1 MNFLKTFVLILLLSF
16 LPSNAFS
23 QDIHKAGIHDFKNIV
38 ESNKGKVLI
47 INFWATWCSPC
58 VKEFPGLM
66 NMRQEF
72 SEDELTIIG
81 ISMDYGMRPVENFV
95 KLNKVNFPILLDDES
110 IGSML
115 DIKSIPRTLIYNRA
129 GEKILDHLG
138 FISEESFRH
147 VIERL
152 LKMP

>member
-1 MNFLKTFVLILLLSF
+1 MNFLKTSVLILLLSF
-16 LPSNAFS
+16 LPSTAMS
-23 QDIHKAGIHDFKNIV
+23 QDIQKAGVNDFKNII
-38 ESNKGKVLI
+38 ETNKGKVLI

-66 NMRQEF
+66 NVRREF
-72 SEDELTIIG
+72 SPDDLTIVG
-81 ISMDYGMRPVENFV
+81 ISMDYGARPVENFV
-95 KLNKVNFPILLDDES
+95 KVNKVNFPILLDDES

-138 FISEESFRH
+138 FISEESFQH
-147 VIERL
+147 IVERL
-152 LKMP
+152 LQMP

>member
-1 MNFLKTFVLILLLSF
+1 MNVLKTCALLLLLL
-16 LPSNAFS
+16 LPSTAMS
-23 QDIHKAGIHDFKNIV
+23 QDIPKAGVQDFKNMI
-38 ESNKGKVLI
+38 ESNRGKVLI
-47 INFWATWCSPC
+47 INFWATWCAPC

-66 NMRQEF
+66 NLRKEF
-72 SEDELTIIG
+72 SEDDLTIIG

-95 KLNKVNFPILLDDES
+95 KVNKVNFPIVLDDES

-115 DIKSIPRTLIYNRA
+115 EIKNIPRTLIYNRA

-147 VIERL
+147 VVERL
-152 LKMP
+152 LQMP

>member
-1 MNFLKTFVLILLLSF
+1 MNFLKTLPLLLLLCL
-16 LPSNAFS
+16 LPSTAMS
-23 QDIHKAGIHDFKNIV
+23 QDIAKAGVHDFKNII
-38 ESNKGKVLI
+38 ESSKGKILI
-47 INFWATWCSPC
+47 VNFWATWCSPC
-58 VKEFPGLM
+58 VKEFPGLI
-66 NMRQEF
+66 NLRRKF
-72 SEDELTIIG
+72 SEEDLTIVG
-81 ISMDYGMRPVENFV
+81 ISMDYGLRPVENFV
-95 KLNKVNFPILLDDES
+95 KMNKVNFPIFLDDES

-147 VIERL
+147 VVERI

>member
-1 MNFLKTFVLILLLSF
+1 MNLLKIFVLILLLSF
-16 LPSNAFS
+16 LPSNALS
-23 QDIHKAGIHDFKNIV
+23 QDIQKAGIQDFKNIV

-66 NMRQEF
+66 NLRREF
-72 SEDELTIIG
+72 SEDELTIVG

-95 KLNKVNFPILLDDES
+95 KQHKVNFPILLDDES

-138 FISEESFRH
+138 FISEESFSH
-147 VIERL
+147 VVERL

>member
-1 MNFLKTFVLILLLSF
+1 MNALKTCALLLLLL
-16 LPSNAFS
+16 LPSTAMS
-23 QDIHKAGIHDFKNIV
+23 QDIPKAGVQDFKNMI
-38 ESNKGKVLI
+38 ESNRGKVLI
-47 INFWATWCSPC
+47 INFWATWCAPC

-66 NMRQEF
+66 NLRKEF
-72 SEDELTIIG
+72 SEDDLTIIG

-95 KLNKVNFPILLDDES
+95 KVNKVNFPIVLDDES

-115 DIKSIPRTLIYNRA
+115 EIKNIPRTLIYNRA

-147 VIERL
+147 VVERL
-152 LKMP
+152 LQMP

>member
-1 MNFLKTFVLILLLSF
+1 MNVLKTCALLLLLL
-16 LPSNAFS
+16 LPSTAMS
-23 QDIHKAGIHDFKNIV
+23 QDIPKVGVQDFKNMI
-38 ESNKGKVLI
+38 ESNRGKVLI
-47 INFWATWCSPC
+47 INFWATWCAPC

-66 NMRQEF
+66 NLRKEF
-72 SEDELTIIG
+72 SEDDLTIIG

-95 KLNKVNFPILLDDES
+95 KVNNVNFPIFIDDES

-115 DIKSIPRTLIYNRA
+115 EIKNIPRTLIYNRA

-147 VIERL
+147 VVERL
-152 LKMP
+152 LQMP

>member
-1 MNFLKTFVLILLLSF
+1 MNVLKTCALLLLLL
-16 LPSNAFS
+16 LPSTAMS
-23 QDIHKAGIHDFKNIV
+23 QDIPKAGVQDFKNMI
-38 ESNKGKVLI
+38 ESNRGKVLI
-47 INFWATWCSPC
+47 INFWATWCAPC

-66 NMRQEF
+66 NLRKEF
-72 SEDELTIIG
+72 SEDDLTIIG

-95 KLNKVNFPILLDDES
+95 KVNKVNFPIFLDDES

-115 DIKSIPRTLIYNRA
+115 EIKNIPRTLIYNRA

-147 VIERL
+147 VVERL
-152 LKMP
+152 LQMP

>member
-1 MNFLKTFVLILLLSF
+1 MNFLKTFALLLLLL
-16 LPSNAFS
+16 LPSTAMS
-23 QDIHKAGIHDFKNIV
+23 QEIQKVGVQDFKNMI
-38 ESNKGKVLI
+38 ESNQGKVLI

-66 NMRQEF
+66 NLRKSF
-72 SEDELTIIG
+72 SEDDLTIIG

-95 KLNKVNFPILLDDES
+95 KLNQVNFPVVLDDDS

-129 GEKILDHLG
+129 GEKVLDHLG
-138 FISEESFRH
+138 FISEESFHH
-147 VIERL
+147 VVERL
-152 LKMP
+152 LQTP